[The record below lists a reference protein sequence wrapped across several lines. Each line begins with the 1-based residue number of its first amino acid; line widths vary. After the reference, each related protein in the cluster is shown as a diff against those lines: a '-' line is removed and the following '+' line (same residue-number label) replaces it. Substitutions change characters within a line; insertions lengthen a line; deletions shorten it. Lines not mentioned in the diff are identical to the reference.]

1 LDIIKFINALNSKT
15 MKKVLMFLFLP
26 CFFFPQLVAQES
38 TFSKGDKVLNI
49 GVGIVSLLGSEYTV
63 TFPPITGSLEFGVAD
78 NVLKKGAIGVAPFI
92 GFGAYK
98 YEIYNYTYIPIGVR
112 GIFHYPLVKKL
123 DTYAGLLFGYF
134 IVSGNQIGSAYESR
148 GYGSVFIGGRYYFSE
163 KFAAMLELGA
173 DIIPLHIGV
182 AYKF

>member
-1 LDIIKFINALNSKT
+1 
-15 MKKVLMFLFLP
+15 MKKVLMLLFLP
-26 CFFFPQLVAQES
+26 CFFIAQLVAQES
-38 TFSKGDKVLNI
+38 TFSKGDNVLKI
-49 GVGIVSLLGSEYTV
+49 GVGIGSLIGSAYAS

-98 YEIYNYTYIPIGVR
+98 YQTYSRNENYTYIPVGVR
-112 GIFHYPLVKKL
+112 GVFHYPLVNKL
-123 DTYAGLLFGYF
+123 DTYAGLLFGY
-134 IVSGNQIGSAYESR
+134 IVVSGTHIGSAYGSR

-173 DIIPLHIGV
+173 EIVPLHIGV

>member
-1 LDIIKFINALNSKT
+1 
-15 MKKVLMFLFLP
+15 MKKGLMLLFLP
-26 CFFFPQLVAQES
+26 CFFIAQLVAQES

-49 GVGIVSLLGSEYTV
+49 GVGIGSLLGSAYTS
-63 TFPPITGSLEFGVAD
+63 TFPPITGSLEFVVAD
-78 NVLKKGAIGVAPFI
+78 NVIKKGAIGVAPFI

-98 YEIYNYTYIPIGVR
+98 YLHYSGHENYTYIPVGVR
-112 GIFHYPLVKKL
+112 GVFHYPLVEKL

-134 IVSGNQIGSAYESR
+134 VVSGTHIGSAYGSR

-173 DIIPLHIGV
+173 EIVPLHIGV

>member
-1 LDIIKFINALNSKT
+1 
-15 MKKVLMFLFLP
+15 MKKVLMLLLLP
-26 CFFFPQLVAQES
+26 CFFIAQLIAQES

-49 GVGIVSLLGSEYTV
+49 GVGIVSVLGSAYTT
-63 TFPPITGSLEFGVAD
+63 TFPPISGSLEFGVAD

-98 YEIYNYTYIPIGVR
+98 YRIYSGYENYTYIPVGVR
-112 GIFHYPLVKKL
+112 GVFHYPLVKKL

-134 IVSGNQIGSAYESR
+134 VVSGTHIGSAYGSR
-148 GYGSVFIGGRYYFSE
+148 VYGSVFIGGRYYFSE
-163 KFAAMLELGA
+163 KFAAMLELGVEV
-173 DIIPLHIGV
+173 IPLHIGV